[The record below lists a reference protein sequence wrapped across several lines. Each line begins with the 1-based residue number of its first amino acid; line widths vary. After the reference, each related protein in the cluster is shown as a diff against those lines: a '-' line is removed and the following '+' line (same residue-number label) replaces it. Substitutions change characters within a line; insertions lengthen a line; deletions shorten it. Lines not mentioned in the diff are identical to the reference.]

1 MGYIVSTSKGTVTP
15 LQPSEPAESAFEY
28 PLHFSMSIW
37 GSTFFWTKCYLD
49 KRDCGLK
56 TQAIKLKI

>member
-28 PLHFSMSIW
+28 PLHSSRSTW
-37 GSTFFWTKCYLD
+37 GSTFFGPSVTWTKWIVD
-49 KRDCGLK
+49 SKH
-56 TQAIKLKI
+56 KL

>member
-1 MGYIVSTSKGTVTP
+1 MGYIVSTSKRTVT
-15 LQPSEPAESAFEY
+15 LLKPSEPAESAFEY
-28 PLHFSMSIW
+28 PLHSSRSIW